1 MMVHG
6 LSSLARMEDD
16 HLDAMDPYQR
26 DAHGIS
32 KLSLDIQNNFI
43 T

>member
-32 KLSLDIQNNFI
+32 KYHAIASKLL